1 LCFDRAL
8 RLWRRLLKLPTRPQE
23 GNLAHA
29 RPTESD
35 AAFVAPRPAQAV
47 MASSAEEGGDAVAAS
62 PADGDAQ
69 SATLGGGAT
78 IPIFNFEHGM
88 RSKHVFRMGPYAIRV
103 ERDQHF
109 DQTVFSSSGGR
120 NYSIEVDDDAV
131 ANRVTPLTRRDGRW
145 SETAVV
151 VDSPSL
157 HERSLLFPSYE
168 FLSGKN
174 DLGLLLWFLTGREVL
189 VGDERPQQFV
199 FCGSANRLV
208 SGNYFYGPSF
218 DWSRIP
224 SLAASGAADAL
235 YAVCLAISA
244 PDLMLKIS
252 AASGALDSLVSR
264 WYRDNGAQSVSDESR
279 GRFVTAMDA
288 YKEKLAALGEPS
300 DRIEDVVAR
309 IPNLLNDV
317 SALGKLKAFL
327 VAHSMLDSNATDAA
341 QKRVRLLNTYRNA
354 VAHQAKVLVNSKA
367 DTEKE
372 LRVAGAV
379 GLVLLMIC
387 RVYIAKHLLGVS
399 NDTYGVD
406 VDEASVRAF
415 FSNGRFRDHDVF
427 NESYED
433 FVQRVDEAW
442 TQRGE
447 FPA

>member
-1 LCFDRAL
+1 ML
-8 RLWRRLLKLPTRPQE
+8 RLSRRDRRRPSW
-23 GNLAHA
+23 H
-29 RPTESD
+29 RRRKK
-35 AAFVAPRPAQAV
+35 AAMLSQRR
-47 MASSAEEGGDAVAAS
+47 

-224 SLAASGAADAL
+224 SLAASGGGRRAL
-235 YAVCLAISA
+235 
-244 PDLMLKIS
+244 
-252 AASGALDSLVSR
+252 
-264 WYRDNGAQSVSDESR
+264 R
-279 GRFVTAMDA
+279 GV
-288 YKEKLAALGEPS
+288 LG
-300 DRIEDVVAR
+300 DI
-309 IPNLLNDV
+309 
-317 SALGKLKAFL
+317 G
-327 VAHSMLDSNATDAA
+327 T
-341 QKRVRLLNTYRNA
+341 
-354 VAHQAKVLVNSKA
+354 
-367 DTEKE
+367 
-372 LRVAGAV
+372 
-379 GLVLLMIC
+379 
-387 RVYIAKHLLGVS
+387 
-399 NDTYGVD
+399 
-406 VDEASVRAF
+406 
-415 FSNGRFRDHDVF
+415 
-427 NESYED
+427 
-433 FVQRVDEAW
+433 
-442 TQRGE
+442 
-447 FPA
+447 